1 MRTTRI
7 LLAALSLA
15 LLTAA
20 CSSEPVGVVRPS
32 DKPAL
37 DGAGF
42 TGSGNSAGTDST
54 GVFSAER
61 CGIGLCGSGN

>member
-1 MRTTRI
+1 MRTARI

-15 LLTAA
+15 LVAA
-20 CSSEPVGVVRPS
+20 CTAEPVGVVRPS
-32 DKPAL
+32 QKPAL

-42 TGSGNSAGTDST
+42 NGSGNSAGSDST
-54 GVFSAER
+54 VVLSAER